1 MHIHN
6 CITAHY
12 DPIQL
17 EAICNGP
24 APEHHPRHLNAVE
37 MGIPG
42 LSAAL
47 RPYGTPT
54 TLSGQSV
61 VIDGPALVHR
71 LWEAIM
77 SQQSLESATLN
88 HVPYAVLGEGFVNWL
103 NLLHAGN
110 VKV

>member
-1 MHIHN
+1 
-6 CITAHY
+6 
-12 DPIQL
+12 
-17 EAICNGP
+17 
-24 APEHHPRHLNAVE
+24 

>member
-1 MHIHN
+1 
-6 CITAHY
+6 
-12 DPIQL
+12 
-17 EAICNGP
+17 
-24 APEHHPRHLNAVE
+24 

-47 RPYGTPT
+47 RPYGKAT

-71 LWEAIM
+71 IWEAVM
-77 SQQSLESATLN
+77 AQQSLESATLG
-88 HVPYAVLGEGFVNWL
+88 HVPYTALGEGFVNWL
-103 NLLHAGN
+103 NLLHASN